1 MSNYKSIKALF
12 LGSNIKSSIFQK
24 YCFIN
29 NLQKN
34 LQGYFWSDIK
44 IKETNYNLFF
54 KDLDPKEAPKK
65 NKDIEEY
72 LNNFDII
79 FLVYD
84 NGANPIQSIRGIWKF
99 LETVYS
105 KLNTKYKILLGSERN
120 SKILG
125 FTIKKDPKKKSLE
138 NR

>member
-1 MSNYKSIKALF
+1 MANFGKIRALF
-12 LGSNIKSSIFQK
+12 LGSNIKCSIIQK
-24 YCFIN
+24 YCSIN
-29 NLQKN
+29 QMKKISE
-34 LQGYFWSDIK
+34 GYFCTDIN
-44 IKETNYNLFF
+44 IKGKKYNLYF
-54 KDLDPKEAPKK
+54 KGLNPKEAPKK

-125 FTIKKDPKKKSLE
+125 FTIKKDPKKKKA
-138 NR
+138 

>member
-12 LGSNIKSSIFQK
+12 LGSNIKSSIIQEYSK
-24 YCFIN
+24 IN
-29 NLQKN
+29 QMKKISE
-34 LQGYFWSDIK
+34 GYFCTDIN
-44 IKETNYNLFF
+44 IKGKKYNLYF
-54 KDLDPKEAPKK
+54 KGLNPKEAPKK

-105 KLNTKYKILLGSERN
+105 KLNTKYQI
-120 SKILG
+120 
-125 FTIKKDPKKKSLE
+125 
-138 NR
+138 